1 MIQPLALLPGL
12 GQQLGL
18 TLHREIDQQRPQGQQ
33 LLTVHRCAIEPRTAG
48 PTFAVQTFPFPA
60 DQKFVLRLEI
70 RLRQPSPQKR
80 RELKTGFDARPL
92 GSLAQQPLASSSL
105 SATQHCI
112 KGVEEERFSSTGF
125 TGEHRET
132 RSELQFEP
140 IDQGDVL
147 QLQTGEH
154 AIPGGDADRSDGSRR
169 LEGVHQTPL
178 TMTAELGDFIEA
190 AGLLEYDPAAITR
203 IYAGH
208 PQRLIRRLW
217 QTLVPIGLLLLG
229 VAFDWLFQL
238 LKDEERARSRARE
251 CAELLVDL
259 GPAFIKA
266 GQALS
271 TRPDIVPPL
280 LLEELS
286 QLQDQLPGF
295 DSDLAMACIEEDLG
309 APVAELYEQLDR
321 EPISA
326 ASLGQVHRGV
336 LSNGQKVA
344 VKVQRPGLREQ
355 ITLDLYIV
363 RNIAAW
369 LNSNIGLIRSDLVA
383 LIDELGRR
391 VFEEMDYLNE
401 AANAEKFA
409 ELHRHNPRIAVPAIF
424 HEATSRRV
432 LTMEWIDG
440 VKLTNLDAV
449 RELGID
455 PDDMVDVGVN
465 CSLQQLLE
473 HGFFHADPH
482 PGNLLALADGR
493 LCYLDFGMM
502 SEVSRES
509 RTGLIQAV
517 VHLVNRNFGK
527 LSKDFVTLGFLAEDV
542 NLEPIVPAFESV
554 FSQALEA
561 GVNRMDF
568 KAVTDDMSGVMY
580 KFPFRVPPYYALI
593 IRSLVTLEGIA
604 LSVDPQFKILGAAYP
619 YFARRL
625 MEDPDPQ
632 LRQSLKEMLF
642 DGDAFRW
649 TRLENLVSS
658 AASQAQLDLEALLDQ
673 LLDFLFSPKAGLL
686 RDQLV
691 EATVDRLDAIGWS
704 TMQRLGRRL
713 PKRLQPSA
721 FQSRGLPSADPLLQ
735 LEPIRELINVLQSL
749 PGFTPD
755 LLLKRM
761 PRLLNEPDTRRMGVQ
776 VAQGLAERGV
786 VRLVRVAAGV
796 ST

>member
-1 MIQPLALLPGL
+1 MA
-12 GQQLGL
+12 
-18 TLHREIDQQRPQGQQ
+18 
-33 LLTVHRCAIEPRTAG
+33 
-48 PTFAVQTFPFPA
+48 
-60 DQKFVLRLEI
+60 
-70 RLRQPSPQKR
+70 
-80 RELKTGFDARPL
+80 
-92 GSLAQQPLASSSL
+92 
-105 SATQHCI
+105 
-112 KGVEEERFSSTGF
+112 
-125 TGEHRET
+125 
-132 RSELQFEP
+132 
-140 IDQGDVL
+140 
-147 QLQTGEH
+147 
-154 AIPGGDADRSDGSRR
+154 
-169 LEGVHQTPL
+169 
-178 TMTAELGDFIEA
+178 AELGDFIEA

-217 QTLVPIGLLLLG
+217 QTLVPIGLLLFG
-229 VAFDWLFQL
+229 VTFDWLFQL
-238 LKDEERARSRARE
+238 LKDETRARSRAKE

-271 TRPDIVPPL
+271 TRPDIIPPL
-280 LLEELS
+280 LLEELA

-295 DSDLAMACIEEDLG
+295 DSELAMACIEEDLG
-309 APVAELYEQLDR
+309 GQVEDFYEQLNRD
-321 EPISA
+321 PISA
-326 ASLGQVHRGV
+326 ASLGQVHKGI
-336 LSNGQKVA
+336 LKSGQKVA

-363 RNIAAW
+363 RNIASW
-369 LNSNIGLIRSDLVA
+369 LNTNIGLIRSDLVA
-383 LIDELGRR
+383 LIDELGKR
-391 VFEEMDYLNE
+391 VFEEMDYINE
-401 AANAEKFA
+401 ANNAEKFGV
-409 ELHRHNPRIAVPAIF
+409 LHQHNPRIAVPVIY

-440 VKLTNLDAV
+440 VKLTNLEGV
-449 RELGID
+449 REMGID
-455 PDDMVDVGVN
+455 PDDMVEVGVN

-482 PGNLLALADGR
+482 PGNLLAMEDGR

-517 VHLVNRNFGK
+517 VHLVNRNFGR

-542 NLEPIVPAFESV
+542 NLEPIVPAFEKV
-554 FSQALEA
+554 FSQALQA

-604 LSVDPQFKILGAAYP
+604 LSVDPDFKILGAAYP

-649 TRLENLVSS
+649 SRLEDLVSS
-658 AASQAQLDLEALLDQ
+658 AASQAQLDLDTLLDQ

-686 RDQLV
+686 RNQLV
-691 EATVDRLDAIGWS
+691 EATVDRLDALGWS

-713 PKRLQPSA
+713 PRGLQPAGMS
-721 FQSRGLPSADPLLQ
+721 SMTYGGSIDPFMQ
-735 LEPIRELINVLQSL
+735 IEPVRELIAVLQSL

-755 LLLKRM
+755 LVLKRM
-761 PRLLNEPDTRRMGVQ
+761 PRVFKEPDARRMGFQ

-796 ST
+796 AT

>member
-1 MIQPLALLPGL
+1 M
-12 GQQLGL
+12 
-18 TLHREIDQQRPQGQQ
+18 
-33 LLTVHRCAIEPRTAG
+33 
-48 PTFAVQTFPFPA
+48 
-60 DQKFVLRLEI
+60 
-70 RLRQPSPQKR
+70 
-80 RELKTGFDARPL
+80 
-92 GSLAQQPLASSSL
+92 AS
-105 SATQHCI
+105 
-112 KGVEEERFSSTGF
+112 
-125 TGEHRET
+125 
-132 RSELQFEP
+132 
-140 IDQGDVL
+140 
-147 QLQTGEH
+147 
-154 AIPGGDADRSDGSRR
+154 
-169 LEGVHQTPL
+169 
-178 TMTAELGDFIEA
+178 ELGDFIEA

-229 VAFDWLFQL
+229 VGFDWLFQL
-238 LKDEERARSRARE
+238 LKDEERARARARE

-309 APVAELYEQLDR
+309 APVGELYAELERD
-321 EPISA
+321 PISA

-336 LSNGQKVA
+336 LHNGQKVA

-401 AANAEKFA
+401 AANAEKFRD
-409 ELHRHNPRIAVPAIF
+409 LHSHNPRIAVPCI
-424 HEATSRRV
+424 HREVTSRRV

-455 PDDMVDVGVN
+455 PDDMVEVGVN

-482 PGNLLALADGR
+482 PGNLLALKDGR

-542 NLEPIVPAFESV
+542 NLEPIVPAFEKV
-554 FSQALEA
+554 FSQALQA

-604 LSVDPQFKILGAAYP
+604 LSVDPEFKILGAAYP

-658 AASQAQLDLEALLDQ
+658 AASQAQLDLETLLDQ
-673 LLDFLFSPKAGLL
+673 LLDFLFSARNGLL

-691 EATVDRLDAIGWS
+691 DTAVTRLDAIGWS
-704 TMQRLGRRL
+704 TVQRLGQRL
-713 PKRLQPSA
+713 PRRLQPKA
-721 FQSRGLPSADPLLQ
+721 FGAGSRTSSDPLLA
-735 LEPIRELINVLQSL
+735 LEPVRQLIQVLQSL

-755 LLLKRM
+755 LLLKRL
-761 PRLLNEPDTRRMGVQ
+761 PRLLNEPDARRMGLQ

-796 ST
+796 PA

>member
-1 MIQPLALLPGL
+1 MTVDRGAIQTRSTGETIAVLPLPFA
-12 GQQLGL
+12 
-18 TLHREIDQQRPQGQQ
+18 TDQQ
-33 LLTVHRCAIEPRTAG
+33 LLLGLEA
-48 PTFAVQTFPFPA
+48 FLNQPA
-60 DQKFVLRLEI
+60 
-70 RLRQPSPQKR
+70 RQGIV
-80 RELKTGFDARPL
+80 ELKTRFDPGAIAAIPDQSEPSCTL
-92 GSLAQQPLASSSL
+92 GTA
-105 SATQHCI
+105 QHCI
-112 KGVEEERFSSTGF
+112 KSVEKNGFPSSSLPGQD
-125 TGEHRET
+125 GETSTET
-132 RSELQFEP
+132 ELQP
-140 IDQGDVL
+140 VNQSDVL

-154 AIPGGDADRSDGSRR
+154 VKTGGEADRSGVAVR
-169 LEGVHQTPL
+169 LEGGITAPT

-208 PQRLIRRLW
+208 PQRLLRRLW

-238 LKDEERARSRARE
+238 LKDETRARERARE

-280 LLEELS
+280 LLEELA

-309 APVAELYEQLDR
+309 ASVDTVYEQLDR

-326 ASLGQVHRGV
+326 ASLGQVHKGI
-336 LSNGQKVA
+336 LKGGQKVA

-401 AANAEKFA
+401 ASNAEAFRD
-409 ELHRHNPRIAVPAIF
+409 LHSHNPRIAVPAIYRD
-424 HEATSRRV
+424 ATSRRV

-455 PDDMVDVGVN
+455 PDDMVEVGVN

-482 PGNLLALADGR
+482 PGNLLALEDGR

-542 NLEPIVPAFESV
+542 NLEPIVPAFEKV

-604 LSVDPQFKILGAAYP
+604 LSVDPEFKILGAAYP

-658 AASQAQLDLEALLDQ
+658 AASQAQLDLESLLDQ

-691 EATVDRLDAIGWS
+691 EATVDRLDALGWS
-704 TMQRLGRRL
+704 TMQRIGRRL
-713 PKRLQPSA
+713 PKQLQPSA
-721 FQSRGLPSADPLLQ
+721 ISRSAPGFSDPLLQ
-735 LEPIRELINVLQSL
+735 LEPVRELIKVMQSL

-755 LLLKRM
+755 LVLKRM
-761 PRLLNEPDTRRMGVQ
+761 PRVLNEPDTRRMGMQ
-776 VAQGLAERGV
+776 VAKGLAERGV

-796 ST
+796 PT

>member
-1 MIQPLALLPGL
+1 MNQ
-12 GQQLGL
+12 
-18 TLHREIDQQRPQGQQ
+18 
-33 LLTVHRCAIEPRTAG
+33 
-48 PTFAVQTFPFPA
+48 
-60 DQKFVLRLEI
+60 
-70 RLRQPSPQKR
+70 
-80 RELKTGFDARPL
+80 
-92 GSLAQQPLASSSL
+92 
-105 SATQHCI
+105 
-112 KGVEEERFSSTGF
+112 
-125 TGEHRET
+125 
-132 RSELQFEP
+132 
-140 IDQGDVL
+140 
-147 QLQTGEH
+147 
-154 AIPGGDADRSDGSRR
+154 
-169 LEGVHQTPL
+169 
-178 TMTAELGDFIEA
+178 ELGDFIEA
-190 AGLLEYDPAAITR
+190 SGLMEYDPAAITR

-208 PQRLIRRLW
+208 PNRLLKRLW

-229 VAFDWLFQL
+229 IGFDWLFQL
-238 LKDEERARSRARE
+238 LKSPERARQRARE

-271 TRPDIVPPL
+271 TRPDIVPPV
-280 LLEELS
+280 LLEELA

-295 DSDLAMACIEEDLG
+295 SSELAMACIEEDLG
-309 APVAELYEQLDR
+309 APVDTIFATLER

-336 LSNGQKVA
+336 LKGGQRVA

-401 AANAEKFA
+401 AQNAETFRD
-409 ELHRHNPRIAVPAIF
+409 LHSHNPRIAVPRIYR
-424 HEATSRRV
+424 EATSRRV

-440 VKLTNLDAV
+440 VKLTNLEAV
-449 RELGID
+449 RAMGID
-455 PDDMVDVGVN
+455 PDDMVEVGVN

-482 PGNLLALADGR
+482 PGNLLALQDGR

-517 VHLVNRNFGK
+517 VHLVNRNFSK

-554 FSQALEA
+554 FSQALEM

-568 KAVTDDMSGVMY
+568 KSVTDDMSGVMY
-580 KFPFRVPPYYALI
+580 RFPFRVPPYYALI

-604 LSVDPQFKILGAAYP
+604 LSVDPEFKILGAAYP

-649 TRLENLVSS
+649 ARLENLMAS
-658 AASQAQLDLEALLDQ
+658 AASQAQLDLDTLLDQ
-673 LLDFLFSPKAGLL
+673 VLDFLFSPNGGML
-686 RDQLV
+686 RNQLV
-691 EATVDRLDAIGWS
+691 EAVVDRIDSFGWLAMRRIGR
-704 TMQRLGRRL
+704 QL
-713 PKRLQPSA
+713 PRPLQPPA
-721 FQSRGLPSADPLLQ
+721 LMMQSDWNDSDMLD
-735 LEPIRELINVLQSL
+735 LEPIRQLLSVLQQL
-749 PGFTPD
+749 PGFRPE
-755 LLLKRM
+755 LLLSRL
-761 PRLLNEPDTRRMGVQ
+761 PRLLREPDARRMGFK
-776 VAQGLAERGV
+776 VAKGLAERGV
-786 VRLVRVAAGV
+786 VRLVKVAAGV
-796 ST
+796 PA

>member
-1 MIQPLALLPGL
+1 MNQ
-12 GQQLGL
+12 
-18 TLHREIDQQRPQGQQ
+18 
-33 LLTVHRCAIEPRTAG
+33 
-48 PTFAVQTFPFPA
+48 
-60 DQKFVLRLEI
+60 
-70 RLRQPSPQKR
+70 
-80 RELKTGFDARPL
+80 
-92 GSLAQQPLASSSL
+92 
-105 SATQHCI
+105 
-112 KGVEEERFSSTGF
+112 
-125 TGEHRET
+125 
-132 RSELQFEP
+132 
-140 IDQGDVL
+140 
-147 QLQTGEH
+147 
-154 AIPGGDADRSDGSRR
+154 
-169 LEGVHQTPL
+169 
-178 TMTAELGDFIEA
+178 ELGDFIEA
-190 AGLLEYDPAAITR
+190 SGLMEYDPAAITR

-208 PQRLIRRLW
+208 PNRLLKRLW

-229 VAFDWLFQL
+229 IGFDWLFQL
-238 LKDEERARSRARE
+238 LKSPERARQRAGE

-271 TRPDIVPPL
+271 TRPDIVPPV
-280 LLEELS
+280 LLEELA

-295 DSDLAMACIEEDLG
+295 SSELAMACIEEDLG
-309 APVAELYEQLDR
+309 APVDTIFATLER

-336 LSNGQKVA
+336 LKGGQRVA

-401 AANAEKFA
+401 AQNAETFRD
-409 ELHRHNPRIAVPAIF
+409 LHSHNPRIAVPRIYR
-424 HEATSRRV
+424 EATSRRV

-440 VKLTNLDAV
+440 VKLTNLEAV
-449 RELGID
+449 RAMGID
-455 PDDMVDVGVN
+455 PDDMVEVGVN

-482 PGNLLALADGR
+482 PGNLLALQDGR

-517 VHLVNRNFGK
+517 VHLVNRNFSK

-554 FSQALEA
+554 FSQALEM

-568 KAVTDDMSGVMY
+568 KSVTDDMSGVMY
-580 KFPFRVPPYYALI
+580 RFPFRVPPYYALI

-604 LSVDPQFKILGAAYP
+604 LSVDPEFKILGAAYP

-649 TRLENLVSS
+649 ARLENLMAS
-658 AASQAQLDLEALLDQ
+658 AASQAQLDLDTLLDQ
-673 LLDFLFSPKAGLL
+673 VLDFLFSPNGGML
-686 RDQLV
+686 RNQLV
-691 EATVDRLDAIGWS
+691 EAVVDRIDSFGWQAMRRIGR
-704 TMQRLGRRL
+704 QL
-713 PKRLQPSA
+713 PRPLQPPA
-721 FQSRGLPSADPLLQ
+721 LMMQSDWNDSDMLD
-735 LEPIRELINVLQSL
+735 LEPIRQLLSVLQQL
-749 PGFTPD
+749 PGFRPE
-755 LLLKRM
+755 LLLSRL
-761 PRLLNEPDTRRMGVQ
+761 PRLLREPDARRMGFK
-776 VAQGLAERGV
+776 VAKGLAERGV
-786 VRLVRVAAGV
+786 VRLVKVAAGV
-796 ST
+796 PA

>member
-1 MIQPLALLPGL
+1 M
-12 GQQLGL
+12 
-18 TLHREIDQQRPQGQQ
+18 
-33 LLTVHRCAIEPRTAG
+33 
-48 PTFAVQTFPFPA
+48 
-60 DQKFVLRLEI
+60 
-70 RLRQPSPQKR
+70 
-80 RELKTGFDARPL
+80 
-92 GSLAQQPLASSSL
+92 AS
-105 SATQHCI
+105 
-112 KGVEEERFSSTGF
+112 
-125 TGEHRET
+125 
-132 RSELQFEP
+132 
-140 IDQGDVL
+140 
-147 QLQTGEH
+147 
-154 AIPGGDADRSDGSRR
+154 
-169 LEGVHQTPL
+169 
-178 TMTAELGDFIEA
+178 ELGDFIEA

-229 VAFDWLFQL
+229 VGFDWLFQL
-238 LKDEERARSRARE
+238 LKDEERARARARE

-309 APVAELYEQLDR
+309 APVAELYAELERD
-321 EPISA
+321 PISA

-336 LSNGQKVA
+336 LHNGQKVA

-401 AANAEKFA
+401 AANAEKFRD
-409 ELHRHNPRIAVPAIF
+409 LHSHNPRIAVPCI
-424 HEATSRRV
+424 HREVTSRRV

-449 RELGID
+449 RELGIN
-455 PDDMVDVGVN
+455 PDDMVEVGVN

-482 PGNLLALADGR
+482 PGNLLALKDGR

-542 NLEPIVPAFESV
+542 NLEPIVPAFEKV
-554 FSQALEA
+554 FSQALQA

-604 LSVDPQFKILGAAYP
+604 LSVDPEFKILGAAYP

-658 AASQAQLDLEALLDQ
+658 AASQAQLDLETLLDQ
-673 LLDFLFSPKAGLL
+673 LLDFLFSARNGLL

-691 EATVDRLDAIGWS
+691 DTAVTRLDAIGWS
-704 TMQRLGRRL
+704 TVQRLGQRL
-713 PKRLQPSA
+713 PRRLQPKA
-721 FQSRGLPSADPLLQ
+721 FGAGFRTSSDPLLA
-735 LEPIRELINVLQSL
+735 LEPVRQLIQVLQSL

-755 LLLKRM
+755 LLLKRL
-761 PRLLNEPDTRRMGVQ
+761 PRLLNEPDARRMGLQ

-796 ST
+796 PA

>member
-1 MIQPLALLPGL
+1 MIEQ
-12 GQQLGL
+12 
-18 TLHREIDQQRPQGQQ
+18 
-33 LLTVHRCAIEPRTAG
+33 
-48 PTFAVQTFPFPA
+48 
-60 DQKFVLRLEI
+60 
-70 RLRQPSPQKR
+70 
-80 RELKTGFDARPL
+80 
-92 GSLAQQPLASSSL
+92 
-105 SATQHCI
+105 
-112 KGVEEERFSSTGF
+112 
-125 TGEHRET
+125 
-132 RSELQFEP
+132 
-140 IDQGDVL
+140 
-147 QLQTGEH
+147 
-154 AIPGGDADRSDGSRR
+154 
-169 LEGVHQTPL
+169 
-178 TMTAELGDFIEA
+178 ELGDFIEA
-190 AGLLEYDPAAITR
+190 SGLMAYDPAAITR

-229 VAFDWLFQL
+229 IGSDWVLGL
-238 LKDEERARSRARE
+238 LRTPERARRRARE

-280 LLEELS
+280 LLEELA

-295 DSDLAMACIEEDLG
+295 SSDLAMACIEEDLG
-309 APVAELYEQLDR
+309 APVHAHFDSLER

-336 LSNGQKVA
+336 LKGGQPVA

-369 LNSNIGLIRSDLVA
+369 LNRNIGLIRSDLVA
-383 LIDELGRR
+383 LIDELGQR

-401 AANAEKFA
+401 AANAERFR
-409 ELHRHNPRIAVPAIF
+409 ELHRNNPRIAVPAIYRD
-424 HEATSRRV
+424 ATSRRV

-440 VKLTNLDAV
+440 VKLTNLEAV
-449 RELGID
+449 RAMGID
-455 PDDMVDVGVN
+455 PDDMVEVGVN

-482 PGNLLALADGR
+482 PGNLLALEDGR

-517 VHLVNRNFGK
+517 VHLVNRNFSK

-554 FSQALEA
+554 FSQALEM

-568 KAVTDDMSGVMY
+568 KSVTDDMSGVMY
-580 KFPFRVPPYYALI
+580 RFPFRVPPYYALI

-604 LSVDPQFKILGAAYP
+604 LSVDPDFKILGAAYP

-649 TRLENLVSS
+649 TRLENLVAS
-658 AASQAQLDLEALLDQ
+658 AASQAQLDLDTLLDQ
-673 LLDFLFSPKAGLL
+673 VLDFLFSPNGGML
-686 RDQLV
+686 RNQLV
-691 EATVDRLDAIGWS
+691 EAVVDRLDALGWF
-704 TMQRLGRRL
+704 TMRRISRQL
-713 PKRLQPSA
+713 PRRLQPPGLMASA
-721 FQSRGLPSADPLLQ
+721 SWQAADDEMLD
-735 LEPIRELINVLQSL
+735 LEPIRQLVAVLQQL
-749 PGFTPD
+749 PGFRPE
-755 LLLKRM
+755 LVLRRL
-761 PRLLNEPDTRRMGVQ
+761 PRLMREPGARTMGLS
-776 VAQGLAERGV
+776 VAKGLAERGV

-796 ST
+796 PA